1 MSTPEQRFKRP
12 ESVLVVVY
20 TRSGKVLLLRRADHP
35 EFWDKCFILTA
46 DVDMVGRAYEAPLI
60 APDEDRSTDFQGTSF
75 TGTFDGQGH
84 SIHKLTIGSYIGD
97 YVGLF
102 GMIGTAGRIDS
113 LHLLDVTMTGTGSLT
128 YVGALAGYNEGTLTD
143 CLATGIVVT
152 GCKRSEGLAGLNRG
166 NMANSYADVV
176 IVRGFCHGR

>member
-1 MSTPEQRFKRP
+1 
-12 ESVLVVVY
+12 
-20 TRSGKVLLLRRADHP
+20 
-35 EFWDKCFILTA
+35 
-46 DVDMVGRAYEAPLI
+46 
-60 APDEDRSTDFQGTSF
+60 
-75 TGTFDGQGH
+75 
-84 SIHKLTIGSYIGD
+84 
-97 YVGLF
+97 
-102 GMIGTAGRIDS
+102 
-113 LHLLDVTMTGTGSLT
+113 MTGTGSLT